1 MPVPDSGVEGD
12 CAKSIPEPPPAN
24 SPNMPL
30 PALLALAFLTLP
42 LVAQVDRLE
51 LSLRLR
57 TVERSLAAVADPAH
71 RKAGFAHIEQA
82 VSGFFS
88 FDLAATARSL
98 SEAEL
103 ALRGVP
109 AAADILF
116 ANALNLRPRWRL
128 LDATD
133 ATLPTELEL
142 AIRRLGE
149 QPEDLR
155 LAAWIDDGPI
165 PDSTAVPALPAAFE
179 IRLPKLA
186 AGDRV
191 LHWRVF
197 AGSRVLLTRQ
207 QPISV
212 VADAVERVDRLA
224 AGAKSAASRGVDTET
239 LRVLAGMLQSMRS
252 SRREETPL
260 PGAAIL
266 AEAEA
271 LAAAVASGKPS
282 DQLTRPGQHWIAV
295 PLPTRPQVARIAIPT
310 VAKPDERIPVVVAMH
325 GAGGSENMFFD
336 AYGNGALVQACV
348 ERGWFVIAPRC
359 GLLGGVDLPALLE
372 AMAQRWPIDR
382 TRVVL
387 VGHSMGAMQAVA
399 AAVAP
404 GASYRAIAALGGGGR
419 VPANAQL
426 SLPSFVGIGSR
437 DFARGNA
444 PQLKTALE
452 RAGSKCELREYP
464 DVEHLTV
471 VQIATPDVLDFFAA
485 ALAPSPR

>member
-1 MPVPDSGVEGD
+1 
-12 CAKSIPEPPPAN
+12 
-24 SPNMPL
+24 
-30 PALLALAFLTLP
+30 LTLP
-42 LVAQVDRLE
+42 LVSQVDRLE

-57 TVERSLAAVADPAH
+57 AVERSLAAVADPAH
-71 RKAGFAHIEQA
+71 RKTGLAHIEQA
-82 VSGFFS
+82 VSGFFA

-103 ALRGVP
+103 ALRDVQ
-109 AAADILF
+109 AAADMLF
-116 ANALNLRPRWRL
+116 ANALSLRPKWRL
-128 LDATD
+128 VEATE
-133 ATLPTELEL
+133 ATLPTELGL
-142 AIRRLGE
+142 AIRRFGE

-155 LAAWIDDGPI
+155 LAVWIGDETV
-165 PDSTAVPALPAAFE
+165 PDSTAVPALPAPFDV
-179 IRLPKLA
+179 RLTKLA
-186 AGDRV
+186 EGEHV

-197 AGSRVLLTRQ
+197 AGKRVLLTRQ

-212 VADAVERVDRLA
+212 VANAVERIDRLSTC
-224 AGAKSAASRGVDTET
+224 AKLAASRDVDTES
-239 LRVLAGMLQSMRS
+239 LRLLAGMLQSMRS
-252 SRREETPL
+252 SKREETTL

-266 AEAEA
+266 GEAEA

-282 DQLTRPGQHWIAV
+282 DLLARPGQHWIAV
-295 PLPTRPQVARIAIPT
+295 PSPTRSQVARIAIPT
-310 VAKPDERIPVVVAMH
+310 GAKADERLPVVVALH

-372 AMAQRWPIDR
+372 AMATRWPIDR
-382 TRVVL
+382 QRVVL

-404 GASYRAIAALGGGGR
+404 GANYRAIAALGGGGR
-419 VPANAQL
+419 VPANARL

-444 PQLKTALE
+444 LQLHAALQ
-452 RAGSKCELREYP
+452 RAGSKGELREYG
-464 DVEHLTV
+464 DVEHLTI
-471 VQIATPDVLDFFAA
+471 VQIATPDVLDFFTA
-485 ALAPSPR
+485 ALAPSTR